1 MAFIIPWIFR
11 AGTKAKSAEVNE
23 NFLAV
28 KQFVD
33 LLEEDVAANQIMV
46 QTLDDTKA
54 NVNGNPTERFQ
65 VATAIVGNDAVNL
78 NTLEKNTQNARGYID
93 GYRLSATTR
102 VVTASRGSC
111 YSDKQNDGEYEY
123 LIKSDT
129 SIQTETLTLGANA
142 KYYIFVCGSEDG
154 TVYPELSVTVN
165 STTPPLPEGTDC
177 WRRIGWLNTNED
189 GNIEDIYNEGDQV
202 IPESTGF
209 IGSMLIN
216 RETTVA
222 YGTVTKTA
230 PEDIWVYFTQAY
242 YNSQGDQGYYG
253 AAYWVQMEV
262 EVGNTWLPVG
272 IVGRASH
279 VHQYPSSIF
288 IPVKKGQR
296 YRFVGDGSGVF
307 STYRMVR

>member
-78 NTLEKNTQNARGYID
+78 NTLEKETQNARGYID

-102 VVTASRGSC
+102 VVTATRGSC
-111 YSDKQNDGEYEY
+111 YSDKNNDGEYEY

-129 SIQTETLTLGANA
+129 AINTDTLTLGANA
-142 KYYIFVCGSEDG
+142 KYYVFVCGSEDG
-154 TVYPELSVTVN
+154 TAYPELSVTVN

-189 GNIEDIYNEGDQV
+189 GNIEEIYNEGDQV
-202 IPESTGF
+202 IPKRVGF
-209 IGSMLIN
+209 IGQKLSTITAFQN
-216 RETTVA
+216 TTKDYTATQDLWLYVLA
-222 YGTVTKTA
+222 YPWSSDLYIYVK
-230 PEDIWVYFTQAY
+230 V
-242 YNSQGDQGYYG
+242 N
-253 AAYWVQMEV
+253 
-262 EVGNTWLPVG
+262 NTWLQ
-272 IVGRASH
+272 VGRA
-279 VHQYPSSIF
+279 YFYGNGAGDNGASSIL
-288 IPVKKGQR
+288 IPIKKNQE
-296 YRFVGDGSGVF
+296 YRIKAENGTDWNGATFA
-307 STYRMVR
+307 MI

>member
-78 NTLEKNTQNARGYID
+78 NTLEKETQNARGYID

-102 VVTASRGSC
+102 VVTATRGSC
-111 YSDKQNDGEYEY
+111 YSDNANEGDYEY

-129 SIQTETLTLGANA
+129 AINTDTLTLGANA
-142 KYYIFVCGSEDG
+142 KYYVFVCGSEDG

-189 GNIEDIYNEGDQV
+189 GLIEEIYNEGDQA
-202 IPESTGF
+202 IPKRVGF
-209 IGSMLIN
+209 ITSYLGAITRFN
-216 RETTVA
+216 NN
-222 YGTVTKTA
+222 TKDYTA
-230 PEDIWVYFTQAY
+230 EEDMYLSLMPLQRDCSIYISLKL
-242 YNSQGDQGYYG
+242 N
-253 AAYWVQMEV
+253 
-262 EVGNTWLPVG
+262 NTWRKIGQTHTTGNAGDWDP
-272 IVGRASH
+272 AS
-279 VHQYPSSIF
+279 F
-288 IPVKKGQR
+288 MIPIQKGQE
-296 YRFVGDGSGVF
+296 YRIQIEGGGEWYGYKFGMGG
-307 STYRMVR
+307 

>member
-78 NTLEKNTQNARGYID
+78 NTLEKETQNARGYID

-129 SIQTETLTLGANA
+129 AISTDTLTLGANA
-142 KYYIFVCGSEDG
+142 KYYVFVCGSEDG

-189 GNIEDIYNEGDQV
+189 GNIEEIYNEGDQV
-202 IPESTGF
+202 IPKRVGF
-209 IGSMLIN
+209 IGPKLNTITAFANDEKEYTASRDLWLYILA
-216 RETTVA
+216 RPWSSDLYVYVKVSET
-222 YGTVTKTA
+222 
-230 PEDIWVYFTQAY
+230 
-242 YNSQGDQGYYG
+242 
-253 AAYWVQMEV
+253 WVQVARAYFYGNGAGDNGASSVLIPIKKNQEYKIKAANGTDWEAYTLAME
-262 EVGNTWLPVG
+262 
-272 IVGRASH
+272 
-279 VHQYPSSIF
+279 
-288 IPVKKGQR
+288 
-296 YRFVGDGSGVF
+296 
-307 STYRMVR
+307 